1 MWVSFKKTKRQKG
14 ERDGRKRVSCS
25 KREGGGVRE
34 MKCVCDI
41 GLVSAALCMYVSNVR
56 ICKCRGFRCKCLCV
70 CTNGRLYFFQ
80 MQTCMF
86 KIVEVRKGRKEEEEG
101 RKGRK

>member
-14 ERDGRKRVSCS
+14 ERDGRRGVSCA
-25 KREGGGVRE
+25 KREGEVRE

-56 ICKCRGFRCKCLCV
+56 ICKCLCV

-86 KIVEVRKGRKEEEEG
+86 KIVEVRKGRKEEEGG